1 MCVLKTIFQ
10 VQTLWTLE
18 QIRILLTYCA
28 SAVIKNI
35 CKEILCNC
43 ILELTYVHCVVLRKC
58 VGLLVAI
65 FWNSEIVYTGFGIV
79 LYAAVMLP
87 RFYRC
92 QDFSKS
98 QVRKS
103 KRKIFIRGL
112 SKQIRLRFTG
122 VSSR

>member
-1 MCVLKTIFQ
+1 M
-10 VQTLWTLE
+10 
-18 QIRILLTYCA
+18 
-28 SAVIKNI
+28 
-35 CKEILCNC
+35 
-43 ILELTYVHCVVLRKC
+43 
-58 VGLLVAI
+58 LVAI
-65 FWNSEIVYTGFGIV
+65 FGKSENWVYTGFGIV

-112 SKQIRLRFTG
+112 NKQYGFASQEFLVVRGNGWGFLWSGWHTR
-122 VSSR
+122 R